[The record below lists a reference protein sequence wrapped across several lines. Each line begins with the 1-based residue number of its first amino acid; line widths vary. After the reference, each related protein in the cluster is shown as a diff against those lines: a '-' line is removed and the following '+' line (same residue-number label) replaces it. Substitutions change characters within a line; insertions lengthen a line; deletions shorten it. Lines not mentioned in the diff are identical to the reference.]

1 MTRIVLTKIRSFS
14 RSPPCTRGPDS
25 ADEGTSLMVEQVVV
39 SEPEKEPQSMSERA
53 DPRRIA
59 IDRYQLLRVGLLALR
74 AGPLL
79 ILVIL
84 IGIVVATTNPS
95 SARARTS
102 ATCSRR
108 RRSSPSSRS
117 DSCS

>member
-1 MTRIVLTKIRSFS
+1 
-14 RSPPCTRGPDS
+14 
-25 ADEGTSLMVEQVVV
+25 MVEQVVV

-84 IGIVVATTNPS
+84 IGIVVATTPVFRTSQNLGNVLS
-95 SARARTS
+95 QTSVISILALGQLGSTSRSARRS
-102 ATCSRR
+102 RSRR
-108 RRSSPSSRS
+108 S
-117 DSCS
+117 